1 MAAAAQKLAAAA
13 KTLRNADPVLARV
26 IDRIGIDG
34 LDDPRRGR
42 PHDHYGALVRSIV
55 GQQVSTKAAA
65 AIYRRLTER
74 YGGRTPTPEE
84 VLAEDPEALRA
95 AAGLSH
101 AKLRYLRSLAEHAV
115 DGSLKLD
122 QLEHLSDEEVMAELL
137 AVKGIGP
144 WTAQT
149 FLMFHL
155 QRPDVLPVGD
165 LGIRRAMMIEY
176 GLPALPGPAETEQI
190 AQAWRPHRT
199 LACRFL
205 WRTLHAT
212 PVPGSSRRPVQTAE
226 TSSSSAT
233 RNEEPQP
240 QAAITLGFSTLKPAP

>member
-1 MAAAAQKLAAAA
+1 MAAAAQELAGAA
-13 KTLRNADPVLARV
+13 KALRNADPVLAQV

-42 PHDHYGALVRSIV
+42 PDDHYGALVRSIV
-55 GQQVSTKAAA
+55 GQQVSTTAAA

-74 YGGRTPTPEE
+74 YDGRAPTPEE
-84 VLAEDPEALRA
+84 VLAEDPETLRA

-101 AKLRYLRSLAEHAV
+101 AKLRYLRSLAGHAV

-122 QLEHLSDEEVMAELL
+122 QLEHLSDDEVMAELL

-155 QRPDVLPVGD
+155 RRPDVLPVGD
-165 LGIRRAMMIEY
+165 LGIRRAMTIEY
-176 GLPALPGPAETEQI
+176 GLPALPEPAETEKI
-190 AQAWRPHRT
+190 AEPWRPHRT

-212 PVPGSSRRPVQTAE
+212 P
-226 TSSSSAT
+226 
-233 RNEEPQP
+233 
-240 QAAITLGFSTLKPAP
+240 I